1 MTSTESKPESSE
13 TPKKDE
19 EYKIE
24 LLPEDYPKYD
34 LSFKLIFIGDSSVGK
49 SCLTTKAVK
58 NNFEEYYQATVGFE
72 FLTFNMKVNDKVVKL
87 QIWDTCGQEIYKSL
101 ISNFYRNSSLAV
113 LVYAIDNKESFNHVE
128 NWLNDLKSQANE
140 DVRIFLVGNKSDLE
154 EDRKVS
160 KEEEYK
166 IELLPEDYPQYDL
179 SFKLIFIGDSSVGK
193 SCLTTKAVK
202 NNFEE
207 YYQATVGF
215 EFLTFNMK
223 VNDKVVKLQIWD
235 TCGQE
240 IYKSL
245 ISNFY
250 RNSSLAVLV
259 YAIDNK
265 ESFTH
270 VENWL
275 NDLKSQAN
283 EDVRIFLVGNK
294 ADLEED
300 RKVTKEEGEKYKLDQ
315 HLDLFMETSAK
326 TGQNARNVLVE
337 AAKILYNDY
346 LKFDENNANKPDTP
360 GKKQGVELISKT
372 KKKEGKK
379 CC

>member
-1 MTSTESKPESSE
+1 MTSAESQPEAAE
-13 TPKKDE
+13 TPKKE
-19 EYKIE
+19 
-24 LLPEDYPKYD
+24 EDYK
-34 LSFKLIFIGDSSVGK
+34 
-49 SCLTTKAVK
+49 T
-58 NNFEEYYQATVGFE
+58 
-72 FLTFNMKVNDKVVKL
+72 
-87 QIWDTCGQEIYKSL
+87 
-101 ISNFYRNSSLAV
+101 
-113 LVYAIDNKESFNHVE
+113 
-128 NWLNDLKSQANE
+128 
-140 DVRIFLVGNKSDLE
+140 
-154 EDRKVS
+154 
-160 KEEEYK
+160 
-166 IELLPEDYPQYDL
+166 ELLPEDYPQYDL

-223 VNDKVVKLQIWD
+223 VNDKVIKLQIWD

-337 AAKILYNDY
+337 AAKILYNDF
-346 LKFDENNANKPDTP
+346 LKFDENANNKKDTP
-360 GKKQGVELISKT
+360 GKQKQKGTELIAKP
-372 KKKEGKK
+372 KKAQGKK

>member
-1 MTSTESKPESSE
+1 MSTQSSVEPAQPSTEA
-13 TPKKDE
+13 PKKDDDF
-19 EYKIE
+19 KIE
-24 LLPEDYPKYD
+24 
-34 LSFKLIFIGDSSVGK
+34 F
-49 SCLTTKAVK
+49 
-58 NNFEEYYQATVGFE
+58 
-72 FLTFNMKVNDKVVKL
+72 
-87 QIWDTCGQEIYKSL
+87 
-101 ISNFYRNSSLAV
+101 
-113 LVYAIDNKESFNHVE
+113 
-128 NWLNDLKSQANE
+128 
-140 DVRIFLVGNKSDLE
+140 
-154 EDRKVS
+154 
-160 KEEEYK
+160 
-166 IELLPEDYPQYDL
+166 LPEDYPQYDL

-223 VNDKVVKLQIWD
+223 VNDKVIKLQIWD

-326 TGQNARNVLVE
+326 TGQNARNVLIE

-346 LKFDENNANKPDTP
+346 LKFDENNANNVPTP
-360 GKKQGVELISKT
+360 KKKGTELIAKPA
-372 KKKEGKK
+372 KKEKK
-379 CC
+379 GCC